1 MLLPQR
7 PYSHVT
13 VDKFAPVFF
22 LISPS
27 LPKGSTQLLLGH
39 IPSRCQVAQP
49 PCPLHLT
56 THHTAIE
63 RLSLLTT
70 TWNGDDLVA
79 LSTTCK
85 MVFTCCAGVSSLPL
99 EQHTPT
105 PRFPATR
112 HRAHGRPPAV
122 VAPALRARANQQAAA
137 RTAPSR
143 LLRVPTAVACS
154 RCRPAP

>member
-22 LISPS
+22 LISP

-79 LSTTCK
+79 LSTTWRWC
-85 MVFTCCAGVSSLPL
+85 SLVVRACL
-99 EQHTPT
+99 LSLRSNTR
-105 PRFPATR
+105 PRHGSRPHATAR
-112 HRAHGRPPAV
+112 MIGHRQLWLPRCVP
-122 VAPALRARANQQAAA
+122 A
-137 RTAPSR
+137 RTSRQLLAPH
-143 LLRVPTAVACS
+143 LLAYCAYR
-154 RCRPAP
+154 RP